1 MYQTIFSAV
10 NLIALLGWLLLIFLP
25 HRKITQIVVH
35 QGILIALLAVAYVVF
50 IVQGMGGGGGGDFS
64 SIEGVRQLFA
74 SDAGLLA
81 GWLHYLAF
89 DLFVGAWITRDAR
102 RQGIAHWAIVLPLLM
117 TFMLGPAGFLVY
129 FILRLIKNRSLTDG
143 NHD

>member
-1 MYQTIFSAV
+1 MYETIFSVA
-10 NLIALLGWLLLIFLP
+10 NLIALLGWLLLIFVP
-25 HRKITQIVVH
+25 HRKITGVVIH
-35 QGILIALLAVAYVVF
+35 QGVLMALLGAAYVVF
-50 IVQGMGGGGGGDFS
+50 IVQGMSSGSGGDFS
-64 SIEGVRQLFA
+64 SIAGVRQLFA
-74 SDAGLLA
+74 TDAALLA

-102 RQGIAHWAIVLPLLM
+102 RQGIPHWAIVLPLLL

-129 FILRLIKNRSLTDG
+129 FILRFTKNRSLTDG